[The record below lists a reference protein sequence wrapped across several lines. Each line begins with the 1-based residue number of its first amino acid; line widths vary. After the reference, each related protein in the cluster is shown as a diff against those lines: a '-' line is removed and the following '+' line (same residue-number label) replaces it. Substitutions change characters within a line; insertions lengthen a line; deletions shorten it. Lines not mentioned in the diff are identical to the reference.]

1 MCLISDV
8 SPENIAISTG
18 VYILYDS
25 QKKTDFHLKCHFF
38 CYTRDKFDYLK
49 IHNFLS
55 IETTLMKFCSNFN
68 LNITHNVAET
78 YH

>member
-25 QKKTDFHLKCHFF
+25 QKKTDFHLKCQTFLLHSGQIWLLKVTLFSF
-38 CYTRDKFDYLK
+38 YRNYTNEIWQQF
-49 IHNFLS
+49 
-55 IETTLMKFCSNFN
+55 
-68 LNITHNVAET
+68 
-78 YH
+78 